1 MLKNEPP
8 DPSQA
13 SFQPTKALV
22 NFEAPNAASSV
33 NILNALSEVIGL
45 RQVFMVQHLQGS
57 RFQVTLHTV
66 ADVRKMFAHGELSIC
81 GQKVAIETITT

>member
-1 MLKNEPP
+1 MSKNEPP

-22 NFEAPNAASSV
+22 VNFEAPSSV
-33 NILNALSEVIGL
+33 NILNTLSEVIGL

-66 ADVRKMFAHGELSIC
+66 AAVRKLFAHGELSIC
-81 GQKVAIETITT
+81 GQKVAFETITT